1 MGKWSINELDKEK
14 TKQSI
19 SNEEARLDHCREE
32 RERLIRERDKFK
44 NDTYVKDYYQ
54 KAQENQEIMNG
65 MRDPMPQAGAVQQP
79 LAPVPTEGITPNE
92 LAQPSQQAPEA
103 QAVQ

>member
-44 NDTYVKDYYQ
+44 NDTDIKMCEYYDKIEKLTRSIDCGETFVKEC
-54 KAQENQEIMNG
+54 QEHLNN
-65 MRDPMPQAGAVQQP
+65 DF
-79 LAPVPTEGITPNE
+79 ND
-92 LAQPSQQAPEA
+92 
-103 QAVQ
+103 

>member
-1 MGKWSINELDKEK
+1 MGKWNINELDKEK

-44 NDTYVKDYYQ
+44 NDIDIKMWEYYDKIEKLTRSIDCGEIFVKECKEHLNNDF
-54 KAQENQEIMNG
+54 N
-65 MRDPMPQAGAVQQP
+65 D
-79 LAPVPTEGITPNE
+79 
-92 LAQPSQQAPEA
+92 
-103 QAVQ
+103 